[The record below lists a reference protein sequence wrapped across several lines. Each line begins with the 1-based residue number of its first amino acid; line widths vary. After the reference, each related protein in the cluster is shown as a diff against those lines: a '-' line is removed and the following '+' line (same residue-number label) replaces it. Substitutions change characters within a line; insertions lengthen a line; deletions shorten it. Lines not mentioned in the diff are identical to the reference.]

1 MARAVIAKALED
13 SGSGLG
19 FPGTASFVRGPAV
32 NALFFA
38 SFSFSTARAYSL
50 NALSCS
56 RSRDAVNE
64 SREMTVLDGLGEL
77 LLN

>member
-1 MARAVIAKALED
+1 MTRAVIANALED

-19 FPGTASFVRGPAV
+19 FPGTASFVRGPTV

-56 RSRDAVNE
+56 RSRDAVNV
-64 SREMTVLDGLGEL
+64 SPEMVLDGLGVL